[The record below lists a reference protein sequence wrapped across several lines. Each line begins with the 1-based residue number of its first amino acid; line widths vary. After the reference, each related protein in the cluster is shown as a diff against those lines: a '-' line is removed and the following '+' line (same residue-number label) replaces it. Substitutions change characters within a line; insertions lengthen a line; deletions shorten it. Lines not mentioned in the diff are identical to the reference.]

1 MSVQVENLEKNMAKL
16 TIEVTAEEVTK
27 AIQGAYQKNKNRFN
41 VPGFRRGKVPQK
53 MIEKMYGVGVF
64 YEDAVNAMIPDAYEK
79 AVAESELEIVSRP
92 EIDVIQIEAG
102 KPMIFTAEV
111 AVKPEVVLGEYKGL
125 EVAKQDTFVTEDD
138 VMEEI
143 KKEQEKNATVVTVE
157 DRPLQKDD
165 TAVIDFEG
173 FCDGEAFEGGK
184 GEDFPLVI
192 GSGQFI
198 PGFEDQLIGKSTGEE
213 AEVNVT
219 FPTPYQAKELE
230 GKDALFKVMVKE
242 IKARELPEIDDEF
255 ASEVSEFETLEE
267 YKKEVADKLKER
279 KEADAKRAK
288 EDEAVQKAVE
298 NASMEIPEAM
308 IKTQASNMV
317 NEFAQRMQMQG
328 LTMDQYMQYTGTT
341 RDQMEKQM
349 EEQAKK
355 RIEVRLTLEAV
366 VKAEDIQVS
375 DEEFDKEIAEM
386 AENYKMEADKFKELI
401 GAEEAGRMKMDIAVQ
416 KAVDLIAEK
425 AKEV

>member
-230 GKDALFKVMVKE
+230 GKDALFKVTVKE